1 MQVLQGW
8 CLGPVWPVLLLLALQ
23 SCPPSPLLGLWVS
36 SRQLAWL
43 LAAMLDHALPTT
55 LPYLLLPIL
64 ALPTIAVTGLALLPS
79 DSPAGG
85 SAASQSHSGCLNL
98 LACLLPSCLTL
109 LLSHLTATSFLTSQ
123 DWAACGAFQ
132 AGSVVGSLVAG
143 RVLQSHPARP
153 ASLSLAA
160 LLGHAALLVVPAPPG
175 SLLPAALL
183 AGAATSAASFSLTT
197 AGSIQSSK
205 SVLLANPGISSPA
218 KGQEKLI
225 SLLRFTHL
233 GLSRAR
239 VFWSELIFMSQS
251 PLLIIGVVCS

>member
-8 CLGPVWPVLLLLALQ
+8 CLGPVWPALLLLALQ
-23 SCPPSPLLGLWVS
+23 SCPPSTWLGLWVS

-43 LAAMLDHALPTT
+43 LAALLDHALPAA
-55 LPYLLLPIL
+55 LPHLLPAL
-64 ALPTIAVTGLALLPS
+64 ALPAIAVTVLALLPP
-79 DSPAGG
+79 DRPAG
-85 SAASQSHSGCLNL
+85 SSSTSPSYSGCLNL

-109 LLSHLTATSFLTSQ
+109 LLSHLTAASFLTSR

-132 AGSVVGSLVAG
+132 AGWMVGSLVAG

-153 ASLSLAA
+153 ASLALAA

-175 SLLPAALL
+175 SALPAALL

-197 AGSIQSSK
+197 AGSIQSSE
-205 SVLLANPGISSPA
+205 SVLLSKPCLSSHA

-225 SLLRFTHL
+225 ISLPTQLRAFYKD
-233 GLSRAR
+233 
-239 VFWSELIFMSQS
+239 QS
-251 PLLIIGVVCS
+251 ILE